1 MSLLSGLLSQRP
13 TPLSAPADMPPQNQP
28 QSLLVQ
34 PAEAARQVETLDTQV
49 RHAHWRVMLSGEAV
63 CSMIGE
69 PMTEA
74 QALEEVRHRWPS
86 AEVMH
91 PQDHAQEPIHG
102 H

>member
-1 MSLLSGLLSQRP
+1 MSLLSGLLSQSP
-13 TPLSAPADMPPQNQP
+13 APISTPVDMQSQKQP
-28 QSLLVQ
+28 QSLMAQ
-34 PAEAARQVETLDTQV
+34 PAEATHQEETLDRRA
-49 RHAHWRVMLSGEAV
+49 RHAHWRVMLNGKAV

-86 AEVMH
+86 AGVMH
-91 PQDHAQEPIHG
+91 PQDHAQEPGHG